1 MSAQPLL
8 YAPDGTLRA
17 PWRLA
22 GFIALTLAFL
32 LLFGG
37 VIAVAARRPPNIAES
52 SLMMIAALAASHAI
66 MLRGVDRLPWSAV
79 GLDRGA
85 ASLPSLASG
94 LLLGAL
100 AIGVPSAVLLGVGLL
115 DARPMPGDVGA
126 WWSFAGQMA
135 LFLLPAALWEE
146 LAFRGYPFAVLR
158 RAIGAPGALL
168 VTSVLFGAA
177 HAHNQPGAILPLV
190 LVTLAGVFL
199 GVILL
204 ATRSLWAAWM
214 AHFSWN
220 FVMAALLH
228 TEVSGI
234 PLSPPGYRVTDAG
247 PDWLTGGSW
256 GPEGGVPAGL
266 GMIAVLAYLF
276 ARRTRATA
284 ATGGDGGARREEARP
299 R

>member
-1 MSAQPLL
+1 MNARALL
-8 YAPDGTLRA
+8 HAPDGTLRA

-22 GFIALTLAFL
+22 GFLLLTVAFL

-37 VIAVAARRPPNIAES
+37 VIAVVARRPPSPGES
-52 SLMMIAALAASHAI
+52 TWMLLAALAASHVV
-66 MLRGVDRLPWSAV
+66 MLRGIDRLPWSTV
-79 GLDRGA
+79 GLDRAA
-85 ASLPSLASG
+85 ASPRLLCLG

-100 AIGVPSAVLLGVGLL
+100 AIGAPSAVLLGVGLL
-115 DARPMPGDVGA
+115 DAQPMPGGAGA
-126 WWSFAGQMA
+126 WWSFAVRMA

-146 LAFRGYPFAVLR
+146 LVFRGYPFAVLR
-158 RAIGAPGALL
+158 RGIGAPGALL

-177 HAHNQPGAILPLV
+177 HAQNQPGSVLPLV

-204 ATRSLWAAWM
+204 VTRSLWAAWM

-234 PLSPPGYRVTDAG
+234 PFAPPGYRVTDAG

-276 ARRTRATA
+276 ARRGRASA
-284 ATGGDGGARREEARP
+284 APGGDGGARREETRP
-299 R
+299 V